1 MEAFVLAAAHYG
13 YSLLFAVV
21 LAESLGFPVP
31 AAIAVIAG
39 GAAAAQGALVPWR
52 ALATGVGAMLIGDN
66 ILFFLGRKTGW
77 WLLGVLCRLAL
88 NPESCVAKSAES
100 FYRRGRILLVF
111 AKFLPGLNTM
121 APPLAGSMGLPLLQ
135 FWALDSA
142 GTLLYIGA
150 YFVVGFIFSD
160 MLGTVLRGYSAVGSV
175 IGWAVGIAIVLW
187 LANRVRLWLRSG
199 VRHPVRMVTPKELAG
214 LADVVIYDVRSHGYR
229 DDGTERILGS
239 VRLEPNSISLT
250 LEALPKDRFIVLYC
264 TCIREATA
272 LKIARTLAAEG
283 IQAAVLKG
291 GLSAWK
297 KARMPL
303 EPVPSDEV
311 IPLPRFA

>member
-31 AAIAVIAG
+31 AAIAVLAG
-39 GAAAAQGALVPWR
+39 GAAAAQGAMVPWR

-88 NPESCVAKSAES
+88 NPESCVANAAEA
-100 FYRRGRILLVF
+100 FYKRGRVLLIF

-121 APPLAGSMGLPLLQ
+121 APPLAGSMGLPVAQ

-142 GTLLYIGA
+142 GTIIYIGT
-150 YFVVGFIFSD
+150 YFGVGYIFSD

-175 IGWAVGIAIVLW
+175 IGWCIGAAILLW
-187 LANRVRLWLRSG
+187 LANRIRIWLRSG
-199 VRHPVRMVTPKELAG
+199 VRLPVQMVTPSDVAALS
-214 LADVVIYDVRSHGYR
+214 DVVIYDVRSHGYH
-229 DDGTERILGS
+229 DEGTERIVGS
-239 VRLEPNSISLT
+239 ARLEPNAISLT
-250 LEALPKDRFIVLYC
+250 LEALPRDRFIVLYC

-272 LKIARTLAAEG
+272 VKIARTLAGQG
-283 IQAAVLKG
+283 IKAAVLKG
-291 GLSAWK
+291 GLTAWK
-297 KARMPL
+297 KAQMPV

-311 IPLPRFA
+311 VPLPRFA